1 MKSYALVDAEDY
13 QQVTVN
19 NDISSLIAQ
28 FTDRDTSGLTSLN
41 GTRKKVKVITGQVQQ
56 VASQIVSGTSIY
68 YLISDG
74 QIYKVKATRESSDQ
88 LPFLKVGDFFK
99 AELGEENFLQN
110 FKIEEKELS
119 KNVTL
124 E

>member
-1 MKSYALVDAEDY
+1 MQQNPEDY